1 MVSLEGAFMGWFFVV
16 KSGLKKRDDV
26 DFEES
31 FEVDGEF
38 DNVFEDLRDVEE
50 KVYGGSDK
58 GETVVAALDF
68 DFEAIIEGH
77 D

>member
-1 MVSLEGAFMGWFFVV
+1 MVALEGVLSGWFFEV

-31 FEVDGEF
+31 LEVDGEF
-38 DNVFEDLRDVEE
+38 DDIFEDLRDVEE
-50 KVYGGSDK
+50 KVYGGSDEGK
-58 GETVVAALDF
+58 TVVAALDF
-68 DFEAIIEGH
+68 DFEAIEEGH